1 MQLNFDK
8 IFFNFFENLIL
19 VILILSWSVDHW
31 LNQFQ
36 LVIWIDHLNWSEN
49 KNIAKNTKTVTAALT
64 HTIWKYME
72 VVHRPS
78 PSSVFWRVFYHVF
91 FGCSY
96 HSRVSRDISW
106 NTESMFITEQVYE
119 QCFWS
124 NKFIVSIGNVKSNKK
139 DCSLGWNFNFS
150 DCIRIQLILV
160 TRCPEKCAIRVF
172 L

>member
-1 MQLNFDK
+1 MVFCA
-8 IFFNFFENLIL
+8 
-19 VILILSWSVDHW
+19 
-31 LNQFQ
+31 
-36 LVIWIDHLNWSEN
+36 NWPEN
-49 KNIAKNTKTVTAALT
+49 KYLKNTKTVTAVLKKMT
-64 HTIWKYME
+64 HTIWNYME
-72 VVHRPS
+72 VVLRPS
-78 PSSVFWRVFYHVF
+78 LFPCKFWRVLYHVF

-96 HSRVSRDISW
+96 HSWVSRDFSW
-106 NTESMFITEQVYE
+106 NTKSLFITEQVYE
-119 QCFWS
+119 QCFLS

>member
-36 LVIWIDHLNWSEN
+36 LVIRIDHLNWSEN
-49 KNIAKNTKTVTAALT
+49 KNIAKDTKTVTAALT

-72 VVHRPS
+72 VKHRPS

-96 HSRVSRDISW
+96 HSEYHVIFHGTQ
-106 NTESMFITEQVYE
+106 NL
-119 QCFWS
+119 
-124 NKFIVSIGNVKSNKK
+124 
-139 DCSLGWNFNFS
+139 CSLPNRYTNS
-150 DCIRIQLILV
+150 VSYLINS
-160 TRCPEKCAIRVF
+160 P
-172 L
+172 

>member
-1 MQLNFDK
+1 M
-8 IFFNFFENLIL
+8 
-19 VILILSWSVDHW
+19 
-31 LNQFQ
+31 
-36 LVIWIDHLNWSEN
+36 VIWTNWPEN
-49 KNIAKNTKTVTAALT
+49 KYLKNTKTVTAVLKKMT
-64 HTIWKYME
+64 HTIWNYME
-72 VVHRPS
+72 VVLRSSLS
-78 PSSVFWRVFYHVF
+78 PCILACPLSCI

-96 HSRVSRDISW
+96 HSWVSRDFSW
-106 NTESMFITEQVYE
+106 NIKSLFITEQVYE
-119 QCFWS
+119 QCFLS